1 MLAKG
6 SQAPEFSAQHH
17 ITQKWWYMLAIPAR
31 GSEGSETQNHLWQES
46 EFKAIL
52 GHTHKSQPELWEGR
66 FTKKKKKKK
75 GQVKQ
80 M

>member
-1 MLAKG
+1 
-6 SQAPEFSAQHH
+6 
-17 ITQKWWYMLAIPAR
+17 MLAIPAR

-66 FTKKKKKKK
+66 FTKKKKKKGK
-75 GQVKQ
+75 KKKCDPTKKNKEKKQ
-80 M
+80 IKNKKIKIY